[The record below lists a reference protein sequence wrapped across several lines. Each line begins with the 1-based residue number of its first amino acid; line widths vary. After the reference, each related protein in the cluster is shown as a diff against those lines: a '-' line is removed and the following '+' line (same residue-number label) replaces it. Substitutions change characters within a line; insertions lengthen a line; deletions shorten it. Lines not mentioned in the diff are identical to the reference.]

1 LASPGAFSG
10 LEKQMQGISLDLPT
24 GYYLERDPDVLILRR
39 LDGSMVG
46 AFSARGAA
54 TEALQ
59 QTLKENVEGEF
70 STHDPSLARRQSLGS
85 RGSTS
90 SLNPSVEQSFQARFF
105 GHFQMLCED
114 EPMSLGRSGKALTIL
129 KYLLANRGR
138 PVSQDHLMGWL
149 WPESNLKKARW
160 SLNSAIHGL
169 RKLLSRCPASSVSMN
184 YVTLED
190 GYYRLSA
197 GVRVSTDVDEFD
209 ACHERGRN
217 LEKNQQM
224 RKAASEYE
232 KAIELYRGDYLLEDL
247 YEDWTM
253 VERERL
259 SNAYMDILGRLA
271 IHYME
276 VEQHQESIRTCYR
289 VLEKDRCH
297 EDSYRLL
304 MRCYARLG
312 LRARALHQ
320 YRMCEQILGQEYGTS
335 PSPETRSLYTS
346 FFRQSRRRE
355 IE

>member
-1 LASPGAFSG
+1 
-10 LEKQMQGISLDLPT
+10 MQGLSLDLPT
-24 GYYLERDPDVLILRR
+24 GYYLERDPDILILRR

-54 TEALQ
+54 PEAVQRTVEETVREETPAHSRAPQADVQPALQ
-59 QTLKENVEGEF
+59 V
-70 STHDPSLARRQSLGS
+70 
-85 RGSTS
+85 
-90 SLNPSVEQSFQARFF
+90 RFF
-105 GHFQMLCED
+105 GHFEILCDSEI
-114 EPMSLGRSGKALTIL
+114 MTLGRNGKALTIL
-129 KYLLANRGR
+129 KYLLANRAR

-169 RKLLSRCPASSVSMN
+169 RKLLSGCPTSASMN
-184 YVTLED
+184 YVCLED
-190 GYYRLSA
+190 GYYRLSP

-209 ACHERGRN
+209 KRHERGRR
-217 LEKNQQM
+217 LEKDG
-224 RKAASEYE
+224 RIREAAVEYE
-232 KAIELYRGDYLLEDL
+232 KAIELYRGDYLVEDL

-259 SNAYMDILGRLA
+259 ANAYMDILDRLA

-335 PSPETRSLYTS
+335 PSPETRSLYVS
-346 FFRQSRRRE
+346 LLRDESA
-355 IE
+355 